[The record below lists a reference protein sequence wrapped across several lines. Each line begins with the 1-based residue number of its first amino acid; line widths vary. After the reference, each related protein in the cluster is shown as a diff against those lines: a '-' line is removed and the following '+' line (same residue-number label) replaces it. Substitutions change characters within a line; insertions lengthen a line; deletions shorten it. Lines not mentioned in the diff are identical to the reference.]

1 MLQFLQSVEHAREDS
16 DLAILDLSRKLDHCI
31 SQNKPQK
38 NTVLPLM
45 RINHGKIDFFRD
57 NS

>member
-1 MLQFLQSVEHAREDS
+1 MLQFYNQLNMLREDS
-16 DLAILDLSRKLDHCI
+16 DLASLGLSRKLDHCI

-38 NTVLPLM
+38 NTVFPLM
-45 RINHGKIDFFRD
+45 RINHGRIDFFRD